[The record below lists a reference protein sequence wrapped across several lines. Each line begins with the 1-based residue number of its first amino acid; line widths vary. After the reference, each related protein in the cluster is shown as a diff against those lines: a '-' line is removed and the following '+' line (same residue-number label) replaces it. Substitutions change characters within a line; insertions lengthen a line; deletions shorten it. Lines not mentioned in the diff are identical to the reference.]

1 MDTGDSVD
9 FRNPVDWKAFNLVD
23 YPIIIKKPMDLG
35 TVKKNLNNNIYE
47 TVEDCLRD
55 IDLIWQ
61 NCRTYNKENSVKNI

>member
-1 MDTGDSVD
+1 MDIGDSAD

-23 YPIIIKKPMDLG
+23 YPIIIKKPMDLN
-35 TVKKNLNNNIYE
+35 TAKKNLNNNVYE

-61 NCRTYNKENSVKNI
+61 NCKMYNK